1 MRQHQQAEP
10 TQLRKQQQE
19 IARLR
24 KAVARL
30 KDLTTKYRQ
39 SEVIQKA
46 LFKISELASS
56 VTDMEQFYESVH
68 AIIGDLMVAKNFF
81 ICLHDQVEDTVR
93 FVYFVDEYDDIPSL
107 EAIPADLL
115 GKGLTGYV
123 MRTGK
128 PFLYDETVFNRLRD
142 SGEIRDLGAAPVD
155 WLGVPLHSDSRVV
168 GAMVVQSYT
177 EEVRYS
183 EADKELFMFVSQHIV
198 NALERVRQREMM
210 QEEIAHQT
218 AKLRQ
223 INDDL
228 KSEISERERAQQLS
242 TVLFAISEV
251 TNTSDS
257 MQSFYQQLHRQI
269 GQLINNDN
277 FFVALLDDERKYL
290 EFPYYVDAFD
300 NNLQKKR
307 PLARG
312 MTEYVIRHRK
322 PVFIDALTYKNLVKS
337 REVEDATSY
346 YGTQPTQWLGSPLV
360 VDDEVIGVLSVQTY
374 SGEKTYKQDD
384 LELLNFV
391 SQHVAVAIER
401 RRNAEEVRR
410 VNAYLERKVAE
421 RTEELVNEIERRKKV
436 EEKLFYDAHHDALTG
451 LPNRSMFTERL
462 QQTLKHKRRYPHH
475 NFAVLFVDLDRFKD
489 INDTLGHSAGDEFLL
504 EASRRIGECIR
515 DNDTVARLGGDEF
528 VILLDMIRHVDDAKD
543 IASRVI
549 EKMKLPFVFGESEH
563 YSGASVGIAECK
575 SRNDSAERLLRDA
588 DAAMYQAKSMGRGRY
603 VVFDES
609 IHKDLVASLNRETE
623 LRHAQF
629 DQDFILQKFNVFELN
644 KNKAV
649 AQELL
654 LRWQRDD
661 SLLAADRFL
670 AIAEKTGMTMALDQ
684 WMLTRC
690 CELLAEEDNSLPV
703 YVSISAK
710 HLYKLADVK
719 ALQEIITNSGVAPER
734 LILEFSETELN
745 DNSKRQLSCLRQLAD
760 FGVGLALNEFGR
772 SAGALQY
779 ILNYPFTHVKL
790 DPRFVADIATSQR
803 AQTMVRN
810 VVHLC
815 RDLGIE
821 ISAAGINYLD
831 QQKALVHNGVNLG
844 QGILFGEPEQ
854 VKLLSQQ
861 QPTRAQSA
869 GTA

>member
-1 MRQHQQAEP
+1 MQQAHH
-10 TQLRKQQQE
+10 TDKHLRE

-24 KAVARL
+24 KAVVRL
-30 KDLTTKYRQ
+30 QELATKYRQ
-39 SEVIQKA
+39 SEVVQKA

-56 VTDMEQFYESVH
+56 VTDMQQFYQSVH
-68 AIIGDLMVAKNFF
+68 SIIGELMVAKNFF
-81 ICLHDQVEDTVR
+81 ICLYDQRGDTIK

-107 EAIPADLL
+107 ESIPAELL
-115 GKGLTGYV
+115 DKGLTGYV

-128 PFLYDETVFNRLRD
+128 PFLYDEPVFRRLLD
-142 SGEIRDLGAAPVD
+142 SGAILDLGAAPVD
-155 WLGVPLHSDSRVV
+155 WLGVPLLSDQRVI
-168 GAMVVQSYT
+168 GAMVVQSYS
-177 EEVRYS
+177 EDVRYS
-183 EADKELFMFVSQHIV
+183 DADKELLMFVSQHIV

-210 QEEIAHQT
+210 QAEIDHQT

-228 KSEISERERAQQLS
+228 KLEISERERAQQLS
-242 TVLFAISEV
+242 SVLFAISEV
-251 TNTSDS
+251 INTSDS
-257 MQSFYQQLHRQI
+257 MESFYEQLYEHI
-269 GQLINNDN
+269 GRLINNDN
-277 FFVALLDDERKYL
+277 FFVALLNEERTHL
-290 EFPYYVDAFD
+290 EFPYYVDNFD
-300 NNLQKKR
+300 HNLQKQR
-307 PLARG
+307 PIGRG
-312 MTEYVIRHRK
+312 MTEYVIRTKR
-322 PVFIDALTYKNLVKS
+322 PVFIEQSKYAELLEAG
-337 REVEDATSY
+337 EVEASTSY

-374 SGEKTYKQDD
+374 SDKVQYKQDD

-391 SQHVAVAIER
+391 SKHVAVAIER
-401 RRNAEEVRR
+401 RRNADEVKR

-528 VILLDMIRHVDDAKD
+528 VILLEMIRNIDDACE
-543 IASRVI
+543 IANRII
-549 EKMKLPFVFGESEH
+549 EKMRLPFVYGETEH
-563 YSGASVGIAECK
+563 YSGASIGIAECRT
-575 SRNDSAERLLRDA
+575 RNDSAERLLRDA

-629 DQDFILQKFNVFELN
+629 DQDFILQKNGLFTLEQHQ
-644 KNKAV
+644 AV
-649 AQELL
+649 GQELV
-654 LRWQRDD
+654 LRWQRGE
-661 SLLAADRFL
+661 SLLHPDRFIV
-670 AIAEKTGMTMALDQ
+670 IADKAGMTTALDR

-690 CELLAEEDNSLPV
+690 CELLAADENVPPV
-703 YVSISAK
+703 HVNMSAK
-710 HLYKLADVK
+710 NLFKLADVK
-719 ALQEIITNSGVAPER
+719 VLLEIIQAAGVAPER
-734 LILEFSETELN
+734 IVLQFSEVELH
-745 DNSKRQLSCLRQLAD
+745 DHSKRQLSCLRQLAD
-760 FGVGLALNEFGR
+760 FGVGLTLNEFGR

-779 ILNYPFTHVKL
+779 IMNYPFTHVKL
-790 DPRFVADIATSQR
+790 DPRFVANIATSQR
-803 AQTMVRN
+803 AQIMVRN

-815 RDLGIE
+815 RDLGMLVL
-821 ISAAGINYLD
+821 AAGVNDKD
-831 QQKALVHNGVNLG
+831 QLQALIYNGVTIG
-844 QGILFGEPEQ
+844 QGELFGVPEQ
-854 VKLLSQQ
+854 VKSPSRE
-861 QPTRAQSA
+861 QPTSVTSA

>member
-1 MRQHQQAEP
+1 MP
-10 TQLRKQQQE
+10 QQQKLENTELEKKQNE

-30 KDLTTKYRQ
+30 QDLTLKYRQ

-56 VTDMEQFYESVH
+56 VTDMEQFYQSVH
-68 AIIGDLMVAKNFF
+68 TIIGDLMVAKNFF
-81 ICLHDQVEDTVR
+81 ICLHDHADDTVR

-107 EAIPADLL
+107 KAIPADLL

-128 PFLYDETVFNRLRD
+128 PFLYDEEVFNRLRD

-155 WLGVPLHSDSRVV
+155 WLGVPLHSDSRVI

-210 QEEIAHQT
+210 QEEIEHQT

-228 KSEISERERAQQLS
+228 KSEIAERERAQQLS

-269 GQLINNDN
+269 GQLINNQN
-277 FFVALLDDERKYL
+277 FFVALLDDEKKYL

-312 MTEYVIRHRK
+312 MTEYVIRHKK
-322 PVFIDALTYKNLVKS
+322 PVFIDGKHYRKLVKDK
-337 REVEDATSY
+337 EVEDATSY

-374 SGEKTYKQDD
+374 SGDVTYKQDD

-515 DNDTVARLGGDEF
+515 DNDTIARLGGDEF

-543 IASRVI
+543 IASRII
-549 EKMKLPFVFGESEH
+549 EKMKLPFVFGDSEH

-588 DAAMYQAKSMGRGRY
+588 DAAMYQAKSMGRGRF

-629 DQDFILQKFNVFELN
+629 DQDFILQKFNVLELN
-644 KNKAV
+644 ANKPV

-661 SLLAADRFL
+661 SLLPADRFL

-690 CELLAEEDNSLPV
+690 CELLAYDDKAQPV
-703 YVSISAK
+703 YVCVSAK

-719 ALQEIITNSGVAPER
+719 ALQEIIVQSGVAPER

-821 ISAAGINYLD
+821 IAAGGIDTRD
-831 QQKALVHNGVNLG
+831 QQKALVHNGVNIG
-844 QGILFGEPEQ
+844 QGMLFGEPEQ

-861 QPTRAQSA
+861 QPTQVPSA